1 MHSSNLNELYDKKN
15 KCYITLITPQNPS
28 VIKVISVM
36 FSGHVWVTKIPS
48 AYKLYRVQ
56 EIVLWTP
63 FLYLHS
69 DIGFMNCPIT
79 PIKDKREKRRCLGI
93 LISYFFAHALHLNLP
108 SPVTEYRASSNQK
121 KSRDMKGRKDK
132 GGRKKTKEKQFG

>member
-56 EIVLWTP
+56 EIDLWTP
-63 FLYLHS
+63 FPYLHS

-79 PIKDKREKRRCLGI
+79 PKTRE
-93 LISYFFAHALHLNLP
+93 
-108 SPVTEYRASSNQK
+108 
-121 KSRDMKGRKDK
+121 RKEDV
-132 GGRKKTKEKQFG
+132 